1 MQLLRKLLF
10 PFSILYGSLVWLRNK
25 LYDWNIKSSKNYNF
39 PVICVGN
46 LSVGGT
52 GKSPMIEYLIEL
64 LKDDFRIATLSR
76 GYKRNSS
83 GFYVLKG
90 NEKAALTG
98 DEPLQFKRK
107 FPAIEVAVHEN
118 RQAGIKA
125 LRELPKPPEVIL
137 LDDAF
142 QHRKVEA
149 GLNILLTSYGN
160 LFCNDFML
168 PTGNLREPKAG
179 AKRAQIII
187 VTKCPENLSANE
199 QNQIKEQLK
208 LDKKQKIY
216 FSKIVYD
223 KHIYNEKD
231 KIPLENFQEFTLIT
245 GIANPKPLVDFL
257 KKKELKF
264 NHLAFPD
271 HHNFNAQEIER
282 LSKAEKILTTE
293 KDFMRLKGRIPK
305 EKLFYIPIKTAF
317 LQDGEKFKKQLTT
330 FVNEF

>member
-10 PFSILYGSLVWLRNK
+10 PFSILYGSLVWFRNK
-25 LYDWNIKSSKNYNF
+25 LYDWNIKSSKNYDF

-64 LKDDFRIATLSR
+64 LKDDFRIANLSR
-76 GYKRNSS
+76 GYKRTSS

-90 NEKAALTG
+90 NEKATLTG

-118 RQAGIKA
+118 RQAGIRG
-125 LRELPKPPEVIL
+125 LRDLPKPPEVIL

-187 VTKCPENLSANE
+187 VTKCPENLSANQ
-199 QNQIKEQLK
+199 QNKIKEQLK
-208 LDKKQKIY
+208 LDTKQKIY
-216 FSKIVYD
+216 FSRIVYD
-223 KHIYNEKD
+223 KHVYNEND
-231 KIPLENFQEFTLIT
+231 RIPLENFQEFTLIT

-282 LSKAEKILTTE
+282 LSKVEKILTTE
-293 KDFMRLKGRIPK
+293 KDFMRLKGSIPK

-317 LQDGEKFKKQLTT
+317 LQDGEKLNKQLTT